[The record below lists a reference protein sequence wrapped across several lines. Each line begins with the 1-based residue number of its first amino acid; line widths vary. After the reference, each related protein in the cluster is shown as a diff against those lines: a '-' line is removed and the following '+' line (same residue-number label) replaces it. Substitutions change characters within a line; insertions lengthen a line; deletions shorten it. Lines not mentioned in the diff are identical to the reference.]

1 MKPIRFHPDALAE
14 FREAAHYYDG
24 QQKGLG
30 LRFVDAVESAFGRI
44 KNTPLLFR
52 VLEKDIRKCRVI
64 RFPYGV
70 LFRERTAD
78 IEIVAVMHLHR
89 DPDYWKDRV

>member
-1 MKPIRFHPDALAE
+1 MKPIRFHPQALAE
-14 FREAAHYYDG
+14 FRAAAQYYDA

-30 LRFVDAVESAFGRI
+30 LRLVDAVESAFGRI
-44 KNTPLLFR
+44 KGNPSLFR
-52 VLEKDIRKCRVI
+52 LVEEDVRKCRVV

-70 LFRERTAD
+70 LFRERKID

-89 DPDYWKDRV
+89 DPDYWKTRV